1 MFSWAFFMGI
11 KMFKFIGYAGLLRTL
26 LPLALLLGL
35 LPGCGEKPAPAVEA
49 FLSKHWTE
57 PMPPQG
63 APPAAF
69 SPLEASLNPEA
80 CGQCHTEQ
88 FAAWRTS
95 LHSKAMGPGLRWQ
108 LMLMDQNQG
117 NRCLRCHAPLA
128 EQKALLALEH
138 GWANAPKQAPP
149 DYVGAD
155 LGHRGLVCAAC
166 HVRGHQRFGPPPR
179 GEVAE
184 GGPHGGFVVAEAF
197 QDSRFCAH
205 CHQFSDDGPRIA
217 GKLQEDTYQQWLASP
232 YAKDGPGK
240 QTCQDCH
247 MPDRQHLWRG
257 IHDPEMTRRA
267 VEVTLELNEQPDG
280 RYEALAKVRNS
291 GAGHHFPTYMVPK
304 VELAFYRRDA
314 DGTTQEL
321 GRQLIGWQVDTPITM
336 EIADTRIAAGETRAF
351 RQPFIAPVADGW
363 RVELVMRVL
372 PGEHYE
378 RIYRDSLRSADRL
391 PAQAV
396 PLLRQAL
403 EEVEAARY
411 ELLRVEVAAQ
421 DRKR

>member
-1 MFSWAFFMGI
+1 MKLIWH
-11 KMFKFIGYAGLLRTL
+11 AGPLRLLATIAA
-26 LPLALLLGL
+26 ALVL
-35 LPGCGEKPAPAVEA
+35 LPGCGEKPTPAVEA
-49 FLSKHWTE
+49 FLERHWAD
-57 PMPPQG
+57 PLPPQG
-63 APPAAF
+63 APPATF
-69 SPLEASLNPEA
+69 SALEASLNPDA

-88 FAAWRTS
+88 HAAWRTS
-95 LHSKAMGPGLRWQ
+95 LHSRAMGPGLRWQ
-108 LMLMDQNQG
+108 LLLMNQEQG

-138 GWANAPKQAPP
+138 GWPNAPKQPPP

-184 GGPHGGFVVAEAF
+184 GGPHGGFVVAKAF

-205 CHQFSDDGPRIA
+205 CHQFPDDGPRIA
-217 GKLQEDTYQQWLASP
+217 SKLQEDTYQQWLASP
-232 YAKDGPGK
+232 YAKDGSGK

-267 VEVTLELNEQPDG
+267 VDVNLKLAPLGGG
-280 RYEALAKVRNS
+280 RYEALATVRNS

-304 VELAFYRRDA
+304 VELIFYRRD
-314 DGTTQEL
+314 DGGGTYEL
-321 GRQLIGWQVDTPITM
+321 GRQVIGWQVDTQITR
-336 EIADTRIAAGETRAF
+336 EIADTRIPAGETREF
-351 RQPFIAPVADGW
+351 RQPFAAPAGGGW

-378 RIYRDSLRSADRL
+378 RIYRDSLGRAGQLSA
-391 PAQAV
+391 AAV

-403 EEVEAARY
+403 AEVEAARY
-411 ELLRVEVAAQ
+411 ELLRVEAAAA
-421 DRKR
+421 D